1 MDPLFH
7 TFLATGLLAIFY
19 FIGAYRGHR
28 AGVRKGVELTIEY
41 LDEDQYETIIEGIIK
56 EQNERMK

>member
-1 MDPLFH
+1 MDPLLH
-7 TFLATGLLAIFY
+7 TFIATGLLALSFY
-19 FIGAYRGHR
+19 IGAHRGHS